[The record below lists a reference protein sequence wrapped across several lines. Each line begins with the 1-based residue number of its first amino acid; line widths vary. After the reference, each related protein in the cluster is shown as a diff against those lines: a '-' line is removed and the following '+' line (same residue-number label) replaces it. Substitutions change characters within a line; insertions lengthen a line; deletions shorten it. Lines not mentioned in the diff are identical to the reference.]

1 MAITDLDR
9 GRAKPLAAPTVDKLA
24 RAYHEYG
31 TQFTLFAESRSL
43 SDHSIIQF
51 LDTAETIAHIHD
63 QAFKADVAG
72 TFQSLTG
79 LWQILVRQQTIPEAQ
94 ADETF
99 AALVSPFAQLHSNRE
114 LFDTGR
120 AAVQKL
126 LAAAPGSTAAAPQ
139 ARLVGLLTGP
149 DTAGADARE
158 EMAQDM
164 TRILESQ
171 RVIPL
176 DTLFD
181 FADNLE
187 NVSKGAKL
195 NTTLLAKLATRINE
209 IPLPRAPL
217 TASEQNAMG
226 YGYWTDHH
234 IDAERKLNLRAA
246 VERAGADGEKLKENR
261 AQLAALLR
269 DTLLA
274 FNYAYYAPPGA
285 QILYTNPLF
294 VRSHD
299 FLGMPATPATWRTTE
314 MFGTGWPSNGGGR
327 LVGSLSALP
336 YALAVAEQNFLIP
349 THTQALIWGDLV
361 PQMMLSAKTPRWWTV
376 TPSQLHWVGLHLR
389 YGGELFGEA
398 ALDEGIRNQV
408 AEALSKVA
416 APVRSSAVTELL
428 AQGNGQEAVNRVTP
442 SELFDV
448 ARDLASRHTGD
459 SSCLL
464 AELHRLAEASPEDVN
479 YAAISR
485 AFGTPKPTLANSYQP
500 ELLSLRTFPTLMGYS
515 SRIMAESWES
525 NTLYWV
531 ALADELSLSPGQLNL
546 RIPEW
551 TRKLVEDI
559 FASHLEDWP
568 AVLRSLRQVGDE
580 VRAQNRAAVNGDS
593 KAEPQ
598 EIPNR

>member
-1 MAITDLDR
+1 M
-9 GRAKPLAAPTVDKLA
+9 
-24 RAYHEYG
+24 
-31 TQFTLFAESRSL
+31 
-43 SDHSIIQF
+43 
-51 LDTAETIAHIHD
+51 
-63 QAFKADVAG
+63 
-72 TFQSLTG
+72 
-79 LWQILVRQQTIPEAQ
+79 
-94 ADETF
+94 
-99 AALVSPFAQLHSNRE
+99 
-114 LFDTGR
+114 
-120 AAVQKL
+120 
-126 LAAAPGSTAAAPQ
+126 
-139 ARLVGLLTGP
+139 VGLLSGP
-149 DTAGADARE
+149 ETAGADARE
-158 EMAQDM
+158 EMARDM
-164 TRILESQ
+164 ARILESQ

-176 DTLFD
+176 ETLFD
-181 FADNLE
+181 LADNLE
-187 NVSKGAKL
+187 SVSKGAKL
-195 NTTLLAKLATRINE
+195 NTTLVAKLASRINE

-217 TASEQNAMG
+217 TAIEQNAMG
-226 YGYWTDHH
+226 YGYWTDRHV
-234 IDAERKLNLRAA
+234 DAERKLNLRAA
-246 VERAGADGEKLKENR
+246 VERAGADGEKLKELR
-261 AQLAALLR
+261 AQLAPLLR

-336 YALAVAEQNFLIP
+336 YALAEAEQNFLIP

-416 APVRSSAVTELL
+416 APARTSTVRELL
-428 AQGNGQEAVNRVTP
+428 AQGNVEEAVNQATP

-448 ARDLASRHTGD
+448 ARDLASRSTGD

-464 AELHRLAEASPEDVN
+464 AELRRLAEASPQDVN

-500 ELLSLRTFPTLMGYS
+500 ELLNLRTFPTLMGYS

-525 NTLYWV
+525 NTLYWA
-531 ALADELSLSPGQLNL
+531 ALADELSLPPSQLNV

-551 TRKLVEDI
+551 TQRLVEEI

-568 AVLRSLRQVGDE
+568 AMLKSLRQVGEE
-580 VRAQNRAAVNGDS
+580 VRAHARAGGNGDP
-593 KAEPQ
+593 KTGLQ
-598 EIPNR
+598 ELPNR